1 MAAAARLHGQAA
13 PDGRHCGPGLH
24 QDELHELRD
33 GPDTQLGATHL
44 ELTPNQRV
52 RYTDEFDDP
61 NLPGNMH
68 VTIELRK
75 VMTGTEVNLMQEGS
89 AVAEPHRV
97 R

>member
-1 MAAAARLHGQAA
+1 MDDAGAPKPASRRLDEFEAAVRANR
-13 PDGRHCGPGLH
+13 
-24 QDELHELRD
+24 
-33 GPDTQLGATHL
+33 QLA
-44 ELTPNQRV
+44 TPNQRV

-89 AVAEPHRV
+89 TVAEPHRV